1 MQPQRAPISRDELPQ
16 DLLARHAADILRSPG
31 MDVERRCI
39 QHGDTTVF
47 QHSVAVTLRCVA
59 IAQALAVPVS
69 ERDLVRGALLH
80 DYFLYDWH
88 VPDPSHRLHGFRH
101 PFFARMNA
109 ERDFGLT
116 PIQRDMVVHHM
127 FPLVPAPPHC
137 REAWIL
143 TLADKCVASHET
155 AHGFALKASR
165 LAGWVGNKVGL
176 AGGGD
181 RA

>member
-1 MQPQRAPISRDELPQ
+1 MKSTRRPISRQVTATQLIE
-16 DLLARHAADILRSPG
+16 RHCADILSSPG

-39 QHGDTTVF
+39 QHGTTSIF
-47 QHSVAVTLRCVA
+47 AHSWAVTIRA
-59 IAQALAVPVS
+59 IEFAQDHQIPVN
-69 ERDLVRGALLH
+69 ERSLVRGTLLH